1 MYRFSSEKRDRARA
15 NAPPRKRG
23 NGNDDEEEKK
33 FKKIQRFR
41 ICGQTNTL
49 KAIKESEG
57 SHRIEGAH
65 AAKTLSR
72 VNEDDGSVISPGVL
86 TVYIFYLFIVFKHS
100 ET

>member
-1 MYRFSSEKRDRARA
+1 MAATNKHLEKA
-15 NAPPRKRG
+15 
-23 NGNDDEEEKK
+23 
-33 FKKIQRFR
+33 
-41 ICGQTNTL
+41 T
-49 KAIKESEG
+49 KESEG

-72 VNEDDGSVISPGVL
+72 VDEDDGSVISPGVL

>member
-1 MYRFSSEKRDRARA
+1 MTTRKKNSKRSKDFGFVAATNKHLEKA
-15 NAPPRKRG
+15 
-23 NGNDDEEEKK
+23 
-33 FKKIQRFR
+33 
-41 ICGQTNTL
+41 T
-49 KAIKESEG
+49 KEREG